1 MYGSLPMRNP
11 LALSLLFVGL
21 LVLGAAVPP
30 GFVPGVLTAAGF
42 DHQMVDKSGPIVGMA
57 TAVTGFGMMV
67 LGLVLA
73 FGSARQEE
81 AIGPYRRGLER
92 LAGEHGQAL
101 EVGSGLSFLAIRDG
115 QAIVVDLRPG
125 RQAALTVR
133 SPVKGRQALAF
144 VRPEDA
150 PNDSRALRVGG
161 GTGWELRAELPAIA
175 RALMNDPA
183 LVAMMDRVFAAS
195 ALVGII
201 HDVDGVEVTFVVP
214 DPSEVERRA
223 RDGIEIVSYLRRV
236 NG

>member
-1 MYGSLPMRNP
+1 MYRRLPMRNP

-30 GFVPGVLTAAGF
+30 AFVPGVLTAIGIDPAV
-42 DHQMVDKSGPIVGMA
+42 VDRSGPIVGMA
-57 TAVTGFGMMV
+57 TAFTGFGMMV

-81 AIGPYRRGLER
+81 AVEPYRRGLQR
-92 LAGEHGQAL
+92 LATEHGQAL
-101 EVGSGLSFLAIRDG
+101 DVGSGLSFVALREG
-115 QAIVVDLRPG
+115 QPIAVELRPG
-125 RQAALTVR
+125 REAGLSVR

-150 PNDSRALRVGG
+150 PSDSRALRVGG

-175 RALMNDPA
+175 RALMNDPS
-183 LVAMMDRVFAAS
+183 LVAMMDRMFNAP
-195 ALVGII
+195 ALVGVI
-201 HDVDGVEVTFVVP
+201 HDVDGIEVTFTIP
-214 DPSEVERRA
+214 DAGEVERRA
-223 RDGIEIVSYLRRV
+223 RDGIEIASYLRRV

>member
-1 MYGSLPMRNP
+1 MRNP

-30 GFVPGVLTAAGF
+30 GFVPGVLIAIGF
-42 DHQMVDKSGPIVGMA
+42 DVGVVDRSGPIVGMA

-81 AIGPYRRGLER
+81 AVGPYRRGLER

-101 EVGSGLSFLAIRDG
+101 DVGSGLSFLALRDG
-115 QAIVVDLRPG
+115 QPIVVEVRPG
-125 RQAALTVR
+125 REAALTVR

-150 PNDSRALRVGG
+150 PVDSRALRVGG

-175 RALMNDPA
+175 RALMNDPN
-183 LVAMMDRVFAAS
+183 LVAMMDRVFGSSSLAG
-195 ALVGII
+195 VV
-201 HDVDGVEVTFVVP
+201 HDVDGVEVTFVVN
-214 DPSEVERRA
+214 DPADVERRA
-223 RDGIEIVSYLRRV
+223 REGIEIASYLRRV